1 MNAILAQLKEEKF
14 LLLAIIA
21 ACVAYPLEHT
31 MLSHG
36 HSVALI
42 SGIALIAAIICASLR
57 VAHHAELLAHK
68 VGDPYGT
75 MILTLAAVL
84 VEVVILGIMMSNEP
98 SPTLVRDTIY
108 SAVMLDING
117 ILGLAALMGGL
128 KHGEQSYNDDSARS
142 YSVMILTA
150 MGVSMVV
157 PEFIPEGD
165 WKLYS
170 GFTIGAM
177 LLLYGLFLRMQVGP
191 HSYFFSYS
199 YPEKKRRR
207 DVPATA
213 AARAL
218 DSTSASAAPMTA
230 PIAETNAAPTAAPN
244 TAPTAAATGVASAEE
259 EPGVNLGLSIGLLVF
274 GVVVIGALA
283 EVMSKAMDLGLEGSG
298 APPVVTAILV
308 AAISAAPEILT
319 ALRAALANRMQS
331 VVNIALGASLSTVIL
346 TVPVMEG
353 LALYSGQP
361 FQMAMTPVQTVMIF
375 ITLLVSAINLN
386 DGETNAIEGM
396 THFVLFATFI
406 MLSLLGL

>member
-1 MNAILAQLKEEKF
+1 MGALLKQEKF

-21 ACVAYPLEHT
+21 TFVAYPLEHV
-31 MLSHG
+31 LLG
-36 HSVALI
+36 NGQVVALV
-42 SGIALIAAIICASLR
+42 SGLALVGFIVCASMR
-57 VAHHAELLAHK
+57 VAHHAEMLAEK

-75 MILTLAAVL
+75 MILTLSAVL
-84 VEVVILGIMMSNEP
+84 VEVVILAIMMSNEP

-117 ILGLAALMGGL
+117 ILGLAALMGGI
-128 KHGEQSYNDDSARS
+128 KHGEQSYNDDSART

-165 WKLYS
+165 WKIYS
-170 GFTIGAM
+170 AFTIGAM
-177 LLLYGLFLRMQVGP
+177 VLLYTLFLRMQVGP

-199 YPEKKRRR
+199 YPEKKKRQ
-207 DVPATA
+207 
-213 AARAL
+213 
-218 DSTSASAAPMTA
+218 
-230 PIAETNAAPTAAPN
+230 
-244 TAPTAAATGVASAEE
+244 GQAEE
-259 EPGVNLGLSIGLLVF
+259 YESVNLTRSIATLVT

-283 EVMSKAMDLGLEGSG
+283 EVMSKTVDLGLEGTG
-298 APPVVTAILV
+298 APPVMTAILV

-346 TVPVMEG
+346 TVPVMEAM
-353 LALYSGQP
+353 ALYSGQP

-406 MLSLLGL
+406 MLSCLGL

>member
-1 MNAILAQLKEEKF
+1 MLTILKQESF
-14 LLLAIIA
+14 LLLALIA
-21 ACVAYPLEHT
+21 AVVAFPLEHW
-31 MLSHG
+31 LL
-36 HSVALI
+36 HSGQAVAL
-42 SGIALIAAIICASLR
+42 SAGLVLIAFIVAASMR
-57 VAHHAELLAHK
+57 VAHQAELLAEK

-84 VEVVILGIMMSNEP
+84 VEVVILAIMMSNEA
-98 SPTLVRDTIY
+98 SATLVRDTIY

-157 PEFIPEGD
+157 PEFIPEAN

-170 GFTIGAM
+170 AFTIGAM
-177 LLLYGLFLRMQVGP
+177 VVLYTLFLRMQVGP

-199 YPEKKRRR
+199 YPDKRRKKE
-207 DVPATA
+207 
-213 AARAL
+213 
-218 DSTSASAAPMTA
+218 AP
-230 PIAETNAAPTAAPN
+230 
-244 TAPTAAATGVASAEE
+244 EE
-259 EPGVNLGLSIGLLVF
+259 EPAPISLALSIGILVF

-283 EVMSKAMDLGLEGSG
+283 EVMSKTLDLGLEGTG
-298 APPVVTAILV
+298 APPVITAILV

-346 TVPVMEG
+346 TVPVMEAM
-353 LALYSGQP
+353 ALYTGQP

-375 ITLLVSAINLN
+375 ITLIVSAINLN

-406 MLSLLGL
+406 MLSMLGL

>member
-1 MNAILAQLKEEKF
+1 MLALINQEKP
-14 LLLAIIA
+14 LLLALLLA
-21 ACVAYPLEHT
+21 VVAWPLQAQ
-31 MLSHG
+31 LLGHG
-36 HSVALI
+36 HAVALL
-42 SGIALIAAIICASLR
+42 SGLVLVVAIICASMR
-57 VAHHAELLAHK
+57 VAQHAEQLAEK

-75 MILTLAAVL
+75 MILTLSAVMVEVL
-84 VEVVILGIMMSNEP
+84 VLAIMMSNQP

-128 KHGEQSYNDDSARS
+128 KHGEQPYNDDSART
-142 YSVMILTA
+142 YSVMIMTA

-157 PEFIPEGD
+157 PEFIPRVD

-170 GFTIGAM
+170 AFTIAAM
-177 LLLYGLFLRMQVGP
+177 LLLYALFLRMQVGP

-199 YPEKKRRR
+199 YPQKKRRNPLP
-207 DVPATA
+207 VP
-213 AARAL
+213 
-218 DSTSASAAPMTA
+218 
-230 PIAETNAAPTAAPN
+230 
-244 TAPTAAATGVASAEE
+244 
-259 EPGVNLGLSIGLLVF
+259 VNKFRSIFILVT

-283 EVMSKAMDLGLEGSG
+283 ETMSHPLGYGLEGSG
-298 APPVVTAILV
+298 APPVLMAIVV

-346 TVPVMEG
+346 TVPLMEAM
-353 LALYSGQP
+353 ALYTGQP

-375 ITLLVSAINLN
+375 ITLIVSAINLN

-406 MLSLLGL
+406 MLAVLGL

>member
-1 MNAILAQLKEEKF
+1 MFTSLKQEKF
-14 LLLAIIA
+14 MLLALLAAIA
-21 ACVAYPLEHT
+21 AYPLEHW
-31 MLSHG
+31 MLNSG
-36 HSVALI
+36 QGVALLGGVVLI
-42 SGIALIAAIICASLR
+42 VFIVIASMR
-57 VAHHAELLAHK
+57 VAHHAEQLAEK

-84 VEVVILGIMMSNEP
+84 VEVVILAIMMSNEP

-117 ILGLAALMGGL
+117 ILGLAALMGGI

-157 PEFIPEGD
+157 PEFIPEAD
-165 WKLYS
+165 WKIYS
-170 GFTIGAM
+170 AFTIGAM
-177 LLLYGLFLRMQVGP
+177 VVLYTLFLRMQVGP
-191 HSYFFSYS
+191 HSYFFSYN
-199 YPEKKRRR
+199 YPEKRGKK
-207 DVPATA
+207 P
-213 AARAL
+213 
-218 DSTSASAAPMTA
+218 SEEAPS
-230 PIAETNAAPTAAPN
+230 I
-244 TAPTAAATGVASAEE
+244 
-259 EPGVNLGLSIGLLVF
+259 NLAFSIGTLVF
-274 GVVVIGALA
+274 GVIVIGALA
-283 EVMSKAMDLGLEGSG
+283 EVMSKTLDLGLEGTG
-298 APPVVTAILV
+298 APPVITAIVV

-346 TVPVMEG
+346 TVPVMEAM
-353 LALYSGQP
+353 ALYTGQP
-361 FQMAMTPVQTVMIF
+361 FQMAMTPVQTVMVF
-375 ITLLVSAINLN
+375 ITLIVSAINLN